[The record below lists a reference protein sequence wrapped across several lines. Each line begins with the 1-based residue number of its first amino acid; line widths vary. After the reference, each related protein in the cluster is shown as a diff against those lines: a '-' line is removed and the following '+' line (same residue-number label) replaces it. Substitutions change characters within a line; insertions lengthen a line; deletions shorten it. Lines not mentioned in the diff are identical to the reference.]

1 MKELR
6 PCLFK
11 DKKALFHRWEEVS
24 QAVEAGIAIG
34 SHSAGWLKYTLA
46 IIEFEN
52 GEIAEVSPT
61 LIKFLDSEENF
72 SEYCF
77 KEYEEVEEVE

>member
-1 MKELR
+1 MKEFR

-11 DKKALFHRWEEVS
+11 DKKALFHKWEEVS
-24 QAVEAGIAIG
+24 QAVEAGIVIG
-34 SHSAGWLKYTLA
+34 SHPAGWLKYTFA

-72 SEYCF
+72 SKYCF
-77 KEYEEVEEVE
+77 KECEEVK